1 MEFSEVFWT
10 SFYTASMAFLLGV
23 GRMCYKSK
31 CASIDCYGVHIL
43 RDVETEEDYDEKQLK
58 EMKTTKVTHEN
69 LLRC

>member
-31 CASIDCYGVHIL
+31 CKKVKICCLTIV
-43 RDVETEEDYDEKQLK
+43 RDVEIELVDETK
-58 EMKTTKVTHEN
+58 ESQI
-69 LLRC
+69 